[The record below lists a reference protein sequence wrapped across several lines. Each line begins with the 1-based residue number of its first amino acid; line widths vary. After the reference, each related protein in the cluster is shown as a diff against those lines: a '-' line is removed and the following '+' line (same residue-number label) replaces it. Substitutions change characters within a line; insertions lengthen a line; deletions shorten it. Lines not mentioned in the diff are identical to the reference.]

1 MTNLDPTSHYLG
13 MEIMRMNN
21 TITVTQTVA
30 IDQLLAVYQMFN
42 CNNATKLMVEGLY
55 LALAFDGFESLPVD
69 VTAYKRFTGSIQ
81 WLACQTRP
89 DIIQAVAKLS
99 MHNVRLN
106 DQCWTA
112 VVHLL
117 WYLKRTWTRGIRF
130 DAEDLILYGYSDNSW
145 TDDMYNRRSKAGY
158 VFLLNNK
165 LISWTSRKQPTVF
178 TSTCKAEYIA

>member
-1 MTNLDPTSHYLG
+1 MKFDTFSDEIKELRFFSSNYDQALHLNFNNTYVAVYVDDLLIVGPDLDLINRLKIDLASRFKMTNLGSISHYLG
-13 MEIMRMNN
+13 MEIMRINN

-30 IDQLLAVYQMFN
+30 IDQLLAVHQMFN

-55 LALAFDGFESLPVD
+55 LALASDGFQSLPVD

-99 MHNVRLN
+99 KHNVRPT
-106 DQCWTA
+106 DQCWIA

-117 WYLKRTWTRGIRF
+117 
-130 DAEDLILYGYSDNSW
+130 
-145 TDDMYNRRSKAGY
+145 
-158 VFLLNNK
+158 
-165 LISWTSRKQPTVF
+165 
-178 TSTCKAEYIA
+178 